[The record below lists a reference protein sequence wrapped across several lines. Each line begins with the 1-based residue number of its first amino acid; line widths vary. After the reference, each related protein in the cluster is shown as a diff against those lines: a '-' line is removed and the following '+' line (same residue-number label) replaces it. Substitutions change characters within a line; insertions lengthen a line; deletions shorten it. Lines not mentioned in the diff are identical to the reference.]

1 MSVEI
6 LDGATIVNFLEDEE
20 AFNASICDRFAH
32 LDSNNDGQLSYEE
45 MLKELQGLRV
55 METHFGVD
63 VETDPDELVQVYDSL
78 FVQFDHDLNG
88 TVDLEEFKAETKQM
102 MLAMASGMG
111 FLPVQMV
118 LEEDSFLKKAV
129 EWESAKLLRILL
141 LRNGNGETQHQKGKT
156 AHAYQVRGTDENCR
170 NNRESK

>member
-20 AFNASICDRFAH
+20 AFNAQICDRFAH
-32 LDSNNDGQLSYEE
+32 LDSDHDGRLSYGE
-45 MLKELQGLRV
+45 MLKELQCLRLL
-55 METHFGVD
+55 ETHFGVD
-63 VETDPDELVQVYDSL
+63 VETDPDELALVYGSL

-88 TVDLEEFKAETKQM
+88 TVDLEEFKSETKQM

-129 EWESAKLLRILL
+129 EWESAKL
-141 LRNGNGETQHQKGKT
+141 GNGIGRTELHQNGKRSCVSGPGEQMT
-156 AHAYQVRGTDENCR
+156 IKEISVLI
-170 NNRESK
+170 

>member
-45 MLKELQGLRV
+45 MLKELQ
-55 METHFGVD
+55 
-63 VETDPDELVQVYDSL
+63 DPDELVQVYDSL

-129 EWESAKLLRILL
+129 EWESAKLVASYSSYP
-141 LRNGNGETQHQKGKT
+141 N
-156 AHAYQVRGTDENCR
+156 
-170 NNRESK
+170 